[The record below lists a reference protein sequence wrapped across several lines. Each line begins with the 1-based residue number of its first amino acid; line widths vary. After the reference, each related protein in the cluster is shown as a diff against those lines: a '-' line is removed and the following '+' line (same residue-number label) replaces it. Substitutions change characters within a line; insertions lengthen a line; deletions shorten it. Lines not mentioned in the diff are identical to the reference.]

1 MCVCCWSV
9 LGHFNSLLYVT
20 NSVDAVGYWR
30 SQNWLKLHNVWEN
43 QRPSFILTMFFLISL
58 ISHHCDMEACFYHIK
73 KCFLA
78 SVIIILGFYISFDLL
93 TWNVQIEQ
101 DQHILNN
108 FSSFILS
115 FFLKIVYS
123 SFWKIVTLRPF
134 VY

>member
-1 MCVCCWSV
+1 MCAVGVFWSILTAYCMWLIV
-9 LGHFNSLLYVT
+9 WMLWGTDDPKTDWSFIMCGKIRGLLLY
-20 NSVDAVGYWR
+20 
-30 SQNWLKLHNVWEN
+30 WLCFFNLPYFTSLWYGSLFLPHKE
-43 QRPSFILTMFFLISL
+43 MFF
-58 ISHHCDMEACFYHIK
+58 A
-73 KCFLA
+73 
-78 SVIIILGFYISFDLL
+78 IIILGFYISFDLL

-123 SFWKIVTLRPF
+123 SFWKTVTIRPF